1 MAAKWR
7 PWRVAGGHSTV
18 GTRSWRAG
26 TYATT
31 GADWPLVHDTVALGF
46 RFPAVFAAI
55 AAISR
60 FAGGWLLAF
69 GA

>member
-1 MAAKWR
+1 
-7 PWRVAGGHSTV
+7 
-18 GTRSWRAG
+18 
-26 TYATT
+26 
-31 GADWPLVHDTVALGF
+31 VHDTVALGF

-55 AAISR
+55 AAISP

>member
-1 MAAKWR
+1 
-7 PWRVAGGHSTV
+7 
-18 GTRSWRAG
+18 
-26 TYATT
+26 
-31 GADWPLVHDTVALGF
+31 VHDTVALGF